1 MDFLIGYLFGSAVRH
16 KNPLQLVLGFM
27 GASLLL
33 WVLIG
38 AIAALCAVAPHA
50 AALIEAVGLNKVLPF
65 LNSSISNVQADVS
78 VLDVFTVQ
86 FLASSVLLCAVVLFA
101 LSVCLIALNHLVRLV
116 VIGAV
121 ELFKKLREEPHT

>member
-33 WVLIG
+33 WVMIG
-38 AIAALCAVAPHA
+38 ALAALCAVAPYA
-50 AALIEAVGLNKVLPF
+50 AALIETVGLNKVLPF
-65 LNSSISNVQADVS
+65 LDRSISTVQADAS
-78 VLDVFTVQ
+78 VLDVFTLQ
-86 FLASSVLLCAVVLFA
+86 FFAESALLCGVVLFA
-101 LSVCLIALNHLVRLV
+101 LYVCMTAINHLVRLV

-121 ELFKKLREEPHT
+121 GLFRKMS